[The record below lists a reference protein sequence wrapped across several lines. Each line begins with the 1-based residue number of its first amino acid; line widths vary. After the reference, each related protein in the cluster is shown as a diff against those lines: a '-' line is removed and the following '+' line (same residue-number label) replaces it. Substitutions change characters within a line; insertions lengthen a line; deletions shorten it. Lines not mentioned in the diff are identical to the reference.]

1 MNPDDSSFRPTRTE
15 RDSLGEVE
23 VPAER
28 MWGAQT
34 ERSRQNFRIGGERMP
49 DELIRAFAVLK
60 RSAAEANEE
69 LGVLPPALAA
79 CIATAAQEVADGHWP
94 EEFPLVVW
102 QTGSGTQT
110 NMNLNEVIARRAA
123 ALLQASAGANAGAAR
138 VHPNDHVNASQSSN
152 DSFPTA
158 MHIAAVQQTH
168 GALLPALAYLQET
181 LEDKV
186 AAFAD
191 VVKVGRTHLQD
202 AVPLTLGQEF
212 SGYAAQAADARTR
225 ITAALERALA
235 IPQGGT
241 AVGTGLNAP
250 AGFAAAFAAAL
261 SRHTGLTFIP
271 AANRFALQAAHDAL
285 VDLSGALNTSASALL
300 KIARDFMLL
309 GSGPRAG
316 LGELLL
322 PANEPG
328 SSIMPGKVN
337 PTQAEALAM
346 VCTRV
351 IGNHTTITLANGLG
365 TLDLNAYKPVI
376 AYSLLQ
382 SIRLLGDAVHS
393 FATHMVA
400 GVEADRARIAELLAR
415 SLMPVTAL
423 NPHIGYD
430 RAAEIAKLAMR
441 EGLSLRDAALASG
454 HVTAKQ
460 FDQWVVPS
468 DMTGDC

>member
-1 MNPDDSSFRPTRTE
+1 
-15 RDSLGEVE
+15 
-23 VPAER
+23 
-28 MWGAQT
+28 
-34 ERSRQNFRIGGERMP
+34 MP
-49 DELIRAFAVLK
+49 DELIRAFAILK
-60 RSAAEANEE
+60 RSAAEANGR
-69 LGVLPPALAA
+69 LRVLVEPLATS
-79 CIATAAQEVADGHWP
+79 IAAAAQEVADGRWP

-123 ALLQASAGANAGAAR
+123 ELLPQDAGIGR

-158 MHIAAVQQTH
+158 MHIAAVLQTH
-168 GALLPALAYLQET
+168 TALLPALNALRDTFESKAT
-181 LEDKV
+181 
-186 AAFAD
+186 AFAD
-191 VVKVGRTHLQD
+191 IVKVGRTHLQD

-212 SGYAAQAADARTR
+212 SAYAAQTADAITR
-225 ITAALERALA
+225 IETAMQRALA
-235 IPQGGT
+235 VPQGGT

-250 AGFAAAFAAAL
+250 PGFAEAFTAAL
-261 SRHTGLTFIP
+261 SRHTGINFVP

-285 VDLSGALNTSASALL
+285 VDLSGALNTTASAFL

-316 LGELLL
+316 LGELIL

-351 IGNHTTITLANGLG
+351 IGNHTTITMANALG

-382 SIRLLGDAVHS
+382 SIRLLADAAHS
-393 FATHMVA
+393 FGTHMVA
-400 GVEADRARIAELLAR
+400 GVEADQARIAELLAR

-441 EGLSLRDAALASG
+441 DNLSLRDAALASG
-454 HVTAKQ
+454 HVSAEE
-460 FDQWVVPS
+460 FDRWVVPAEMTR
-468 DMTGDC
+468 MTGK

>member
-1 MNPDDSSFRPTRTE
+1 MSASKPSPGTRIE
-15 RDSLGEVE
+15 HDSLGSIE
-23 VPAER
+23 VPTQR

-34 ERSRQNFRIGGERMP
+34 ERSRQNFRIGEERMP
-49 DELIRAFAVLK
+49 DELIRAFGLLK
-60 RSAAEANEE
+60 WCAAEANGQ
-69 LGVLPPALAA
+69 LGVLPSLLADA
-79 CIATAAQEVADGHWP
+79 IGTAAREVADGRWP

-110 NMNLNEVIARRAA
+110 NMNLNEVIARRAT
-123 ALLQASAGANAGAAR
+123 ALLSEGNPAIQ
-138 VHPNDHVNASQSSN
+138 VHPNDHVNAGQSSN

-158 MHIAAVQQTH
+158 MHIAAVQQAQ
-168 GALLPALAYLQET
+168 GSLLPALQHLKEMFDA
-181 LEDKV
+181 KSV
-186 AAFAD
+186 AFAD
-191 VVKVGRTHLQD
+191 VIKVGRTHLQD
-202 AVPLTLGQEF
+202 AVPLSLGQEF
-212 SGYAAQAADARTR
+212 SAYAAQTEDAYSRVLY
-225 ITAALERALA
+225 AVERALA

-241 AVGTGLNAP
+241 AVGTGLNAHP
-250 AGFAAAFAAAL
+250 GFAQAFATAL
-261 SRHTGLTFIP
+261 SIKTGFNFVP

-285 VDLSGALNTSASALL
+285 VDLSGALNTSASAFL
-300 KIARDFMLL
+300 KIARDFILL

-351 IGNHTTITLANGLG
+351 MGNHTTITIANSLG
-365 TLDLNAYKPVI
+365 TPDLNAYKPVI

-382 SIRLLGDAVHS
+382 SIRLLADAVLS

-400 GVEADRARIAELLAR
+400 GVEADRARIADLLAR

-430 RAAEIAKLAMR
+430 RAAEIAKLAVR
-441 EGLSLRDAALASG
+441 ENLSLRDAALKSG
-454 HVTAKQ
+454 HVTAEQ
-460 FDQWVVPS
+460 FDQWVVPANMAGTS
-468 DMTGDC
+468 